1 VADCLPPLAPDTS
14 VGATVRRLVRS
25 TASGRPGRTDSKP
38 GRTPETDI
46 ETGTDTE
53 AGTDIEAETGRRR
66 YRRPT
71 HSYSPTVTLRGMDA
85 PLWTETHAPGLSDL
99 PQPEVRDRLRR
110 TVDEPMNLVLQG
122 PAGVGKT
129 AAVRALAREAH
140 ADPEADLVEINVADF
155 FDRSK
160 QQIADDPRFEHL
172 VDRGMSKREMIKH
185 VFGEAAGYAPIS
197 GEYKTILFD
206 NAETIREDFQQALR
220 RVMERHHR
228 TTQFVIATRQPSR
241 LIPPIRSRCFVVPV
255 RKPTTDEI
263 RDVLAGIVEREGVDA
278 DADGLEFVAGYADGD
293 VRRAILSAQA
303 TAVEA
308 GEITM
313 DAAHR
318 TITDVGRDDRLRS
331 VLADARAGDYRDAR
345 KTVGTLLDDEGYE
358 GDDLLRALLRAA
370 RRSDLSDG
378 DLARLHRVAG
388 EVDLDLATG
397 TDDRLHL
404 THLLTAWGEEA
415 RA

>member
-1 VADCLPPLAPDTS
+1 
-14 VGATVRRLVRS
+14 
-25 TASGRPGRTDSKP
+25 
-38 GRTPETDI
+38 
-46 ETGTDTE
+46 
-53 AGTDIEAETGRRR
+53 
-66 YRRPT
+66 
-71 HSYSPTVTLRGMDA
+71 MDA
-85 PLWTETHAPGLSDL
+85 PLWTESHAPALADL
-99 PQPEVRDRLRR
+99 PQAEVRDRLRR

-122 PAGVGKT
+122 PVGVGKT

-140 ADPEADLVEINVADF
+140 ADPDADLVEINVADF

-160 QQIADDPRFEHL
+160 KQIADDPRFEPL
-172 VDRGMSKREMIKH
+172 VDRSMSKREMIKH
-185 VFGEAAGYAPIS
+185 VFSEAASYAPIS

-228 TTQFVIATRQPSR
+228 TTQFVITTRQPSK

-263 RDVLAGIVEREGVDA
+263 GDVLETIVEREGVDA
-278 DADGLEFVAGYADGD
+278 EPAGLEFIAGYANGNL
-293 VRRAILSAQA
+293 RRAVLSAQT
-303 TAVEA
+303 TAIEA
-308 GEITM
+308 DEITM

-318 TITDVGRDDRLRS
+318 AIKEAGRDDELKS
-331 VLADARAGDYRDAR
+331 VLADTRAGDYRDAR

-358 GDDLLRALLRAA
+358 GGELLQALLRVA
-370 RRSDLSDG
+370 RRSDLASD
-378 DLARLHRVAG
+378 DLARLHRLAG
-388 EVDLDLATG
+388 EVDLDLVTG

-415 RA
+415 TA

>member
-1 VADCLPPLAPDTS
+1 
-14 VGATVRRLVRS
+14 
-25 TASGRPGRTDSKP
+25 
-38 GRTPETDI
+38 
-46 ETGTDTE
+46 
-53 AGTDIEAETGRRR
+53 
-66 YRRPT
+66 
-71 HSYSPTVTLRGMDA
+71 MDA
-85 PLWTETHAPGLSDL
+85 PLWTETHAPALSDL

-122 PAGVGKT
+122 PVGVGKT

-140 ADPEADLVEINVADF
+140 DDPDADLVEINVADF

-160 QQIADDPRFEHL
+160 KQIADDPRFAHL
-172 VDRGMSKREMIKH
+172 VDRSMSKREMVKH
-185 VFGEAAGYAPIS
+185 VFSEAASYAPIS
-197 GEYKTILFD
+197 GDYKTILFD
-206 NAETIREDFQQALR
+206 NAETVREDFQQALR

-255 RKPTTDEI
+255 RKPTTDEL
-263 RDVLAGIVEREGVDA
+263 REVLETIVEREGVDYD
-278 DADGLEFVAGYADGD
+278 DAGVEFVAGYADGN

-303 TAVEA
+303 TATAE

-318 TITDVGRDDRLRS
+318 TIKDVGHDDQLKS
-331 VLADARAGDYRDAR
+331 VLVDARAGDYRDAR
-345 KTVGTLLDDEGYE
+345 KTLGTLLDDEGYE
-358 GDDLLRALLRAA
+358 GGDLLRALLRVA
-370 RRSDLSDG
+370 RRSDLGGD

-388 EVDLDLATG
+388 AVDLDIATG

-415 RA
+415 HA